1 MSGTPRVCAIVRV
14 ATLLAAALLAAC
26 RDAGQPPVV
35 ATSPLADSAD
45 QVMFGVN
52 TILTSGG
59 LLRARMAADTAYFF
73 DDNSRIELR
82 GVRTTF
88 YGQTG
93 AQTSVLTSRRGT
105 YNGRTST
112 MEARRNVVV
121 VSTDGK
127 RLTTE
132 QLRYNQTQ
140 DQISSDSAFVLT
152 EPGRELTG
160 IGFVSDPNMNNV
172 RILRQPQGSGG
183 TFTLPGQ

>member
-1 MSGTPRVCAIVRV
+1 MPARHAI
-14 ATLLAAALLAAC
+14 TAALLTGALLSC
-26 RDAGQPPVV
+26 GKSGQPPVV

-45 QVMFGVN
+45 QVMFGV
-52 TILTSGG
+52 TTVLTSGG

-88 YGQTG
+88 YGSTG

-105 YNGRTST
+105 YNGRASV

-132 QLRYNQTQ
+132 QLRYNQNQ

-160 IGFVSDPNMNNV
+160 IGFISDPNMNNV
-172 RILRQPQGSGG
+172 RILRQPQGTGG